1 MSEATVRVTLSRQE
15 WELVSNLRDVPP
27 GRLRHLLEETLAA
40 LVAAVRHPG
49 CPEMQADGVP
59 CDQPDAD
66 CEVCRGLEQLLATI
80 RDRAVAPPR

>member
-1 MSEATVRVTLSRQE
+1 MAADTVRVVLSRQE
-15 WELVSNLRDVPP
+15 WELVSSLRDVPA
-27 GRLRHLLEETLAA
+27 GRLRDLLEETVAT

-66 CEVCRGLEQLLATI
+66 CEVCRGLEQLLATV
-80 RDRAVAPPR
+80 RTRLAAAAR